1 MLNTGPILILEDD
14 IEDQE
19 LLKEVLQDIGV
30 TEKMIF
36 FDDGAAA
43 LDYLI
48 NTPEQPFLILSD
60 INLPGMTGLQFQ
72 QKISENE
79 YLRKKSIPLVFLTTV
94 GNAAI
99 IEKVYSL
106 TVQGFFIKS
115 SSFGDFKE
123 TLRSIVDYWRRCRH
137 PNTARS

>member
-14 IEDQE
+14 AEDQE
-19 LLKEVLQDIGV
+19 LLKEVLLDIGV
-30 TEKMIF
+30 REKMIF
-36 FDDGAAA
+36 FDDGVAA
-43 LDYLI
+43 LDYLA
-48 NTPEQPFLILSD
+48 NSTEQPFLILSD
-60 INLPGMTGLQFQ
+60 INLPGMSGLQFQ

-115 SSFGDFKE
+115 SSFGEFKE
-123 TLRSIVDYWRRCRH
+123 TLHSIVDYWRRCRH
-137 PNTARS
+137 PNTTRT

>member
-19 LLKEVLQDIGV
+19 LLKEVLLDIGV
-30 TEKMIF
+30 MEKMIF
-36 FDDGAAA
+36 FDDGKAA

-48 NTPEQPFLILSD
+48 NSPEQPFLILSD
-60 INLPGMTGLQFQ
+60 INLPGMSGLQFQ

-99 IEKVYSL
+99 IAKVYSL

-115 SSFGDFKE
+115 SSFGEYKE
-123 TLRSIVDYWRRCRH
+123 TIQSIVDYWRRCRH
-137 PNTARS
+137 PNTAQS